1 MAGRSVPQKWRP
13 TLAMIVFAVLLTV
26 LVLPALIVVWFRYLE
41 HTSELR
47 PIEIGALA
55 VALVITVV
63 IAVVFLRTITGP
75 INALVKR
82 AEEIGR
88 GGRAAIVSPEQLGTR
103 EIATLSQSFLDL
115 AERLVDRTEYVSSFA
130 AHVSHEL
137 KSPITSIRGS
147 AELLRDAE
155 MSKQERDRFLD
166 HIIADADRL
175 AALLER
181 LRELARADLD
191 AAPGSTTV
199 ADAVSGQALA
209 AVSGEVTARIAL
221 GPEAGKA
228 VFGQLLRNAAEHGAS
243 AVRVEAS
250 RDDGMLRWS
259 GRVDDVV
266 EIRINGRRVE
276 TITRSG
282 VRVSDVRSSVRG
294 DGLPNRGVNVNVDRI
309 SGRGSVR
316 VAQQPSAWN
325 NYTAVIRIDDSQ
337 GGAGYYDLSVYW

>member
-26 LVLPALIVVWFRYLE
+26 LVLPAAIVVWFRYLE

-82 AEEIGR
+82 AEAIGR

-155 MSKQERDRFLD
+155 MSKQERARFLD
-166 HIIADADRL
+166 HIIADADR
-175 AALLER
+175 LER

-191 AAPGSTTV
+191 AAPGSTSV
-199 ADAVSGQALA
+199 AEAVAGQAL
-209 AVSGEVTARIAL
+209 VTTGGTIEARMAL

-243 AVRVEAS
+243 AVRIEAA
-250 RDDGMLRWS
+250 RDDGMLR
-259 GRVDDVV
+259 
-266 EIRINGRRVE
+266 I
-276 TITRSG
+276 
-282 VRVSDVRSSVRG
+282 RVSDNGSGVSPGNRDRVFEPFFTTRREAGGTGMGLQIVRAMLAAHGGSIRL
-294 DGLPNRGVNVNVDRI
+294 LPSD
-309 SGRGSVR
+309 SGATFELR
-316 VAQQPSAWN
+316 VPL
-325 NYTAVIRIDDSQ
+325 
-337 GGAGYYDLSVYW
+337 AGQDNT

>member
-1 MAGRSVPQKWRP
+1 MAGPRVPQKWRP

-26 LVLPALIVVWFRYLE
+26 LVLPAAIVVWFRYLE

-47 PIEIGALA
+47 PIEVGALA

-82 AEEIGR
+82 TEEIGR

-155 MSKQERDRFLD
+155 MSKEERARFLD
-166 HIIADADRL
+166 HIIADSDRL

-191 AAPGSTTV
+191 AAPGSTSV
-199 ADAVSGQALA
+199 AEAVTGQAMVA
-209 AVSGEVTARIAL
+209 ASGEVAARMAL

-243 AVRVEAS
+243 AVRIEAR
-250 RDDGMLRWS
+250 RDDGMLL
-259 GRVDDVV
+259 VLVAD
-266 EIRINGRRVE
+266 NG
-276 TITRSG
+276 SG
-282 VRVSDVRSSVRG
+282 VSPGNRDRVFEPFFTTRREAGGTGMGLQIVRSMLAAHGGTIRL
-294 DGLPNRGVNVNVDRI
+294 LPSEAGATFEL
-309 SGRGSVR
+309 R
-316 VAQQPSAWN
+316 VPLAGQN
-325 NYTAVIRIDDSQ
+325 NA
-337 GGAGYYDLSVYW
+337 